1 MDKYEKII
9 SDIVNK
15 EIKTPSSYQKI
26 IQTTISDK
34 NITTNNKFIKVLAT
48 SCIGI
53 ILTSSIVFA
62 GYTIYEKIWKE
73 PIKYDIN
80 QEKPAV
86 ISEEEKENLI
96 SEDEIKL
103 KGTKFLKDLGYDDK
117 EIKKIDLNRSYSNES
132 NSYYAL
138 YTENEYNQTNSNK
151 NIGININFNA
161 ETGNFEYFINNE
173 FDEIISNLEKIS
185 KEMAIDIA
193 KNTLNNIGYSINDYE
208 IKSCNNINGNEW
220 NIYFSRSYNGI
231 YNRYDEFQ
239 ITFGVINNHIVVRSI
254 NGLVNDKFENNEFI
268 ISEEEAKNIAQSKE
282 KEFSNQPIIQITAE
296 KSIEKMNTFIYC
308 LENNIEDQFSIKAD
322 DRIRNVWII
331 KIEHEKTPQNT
342 DETLSDME
350 YVKRYMS
357 KKYFI
362 DATTGEIIG
371 GEQAKFNLGS
381 K

>member
-9 SDIVNK
+9 TDIVNK
-15 EIKTPSSYQKI
+15 KIKTPSSYQNV
-26 IQTTISDK
+26 IQTTLF
-34 NITTNNKFIKVLAT
+34 NENVTTNNKLKKVLAT
-48 SCIGI
+48 SCVGI

-62 GYTIYEKIWKE
+62 GYTIYEKVWKE
-73 PIKYDIN
+73 PIKYDIT

-86 ISEEEKENLI
+86 ISDEEKEQLI

-103 KGTKFLKDLGYDDK
+103 KATTLLKELGYADK

-132 NSYYAL
+132 NSYYAI
-138 YTENEYNQTNSNK
+138 YTEDEYNQANSNK

-161 ETGNFEYFINNE
+161 ETGDFEYFINND
-173 FDEIISNLEKIS
+173 FDELTNSLEIIS
-185 KEMAIDIA
+185 KETAIDMA
-193 KNTLNNIGYSINDYE
+193 KNTLNNIGYSTDAYE
-208 IKSCNNINGNEW
+208 IKSYDNINGNEW
-220 NIYFSRSYNGI
+220 NICFSRSYNGI

-239 ITFGVINNHIVVRSI
+239 INFGVINNHIVVKSI
-254 NGLVNDKFENNEFI
+254 NGLVNDKFENNEFT
-268 ISEEEAKNIAQSKE
+268 ISEEEAKNIAQNKE
-282 KEFSNQPIIQITAE
+282 NEFSNQPIINVTAE

-308 LENNIEDQFSIKAD
+308 LENNIENQSSIKIE
-322 DRIRNVWII
+322 DRIRNVWVI

-350 YVKRYMS
+350 YVKEYMS

-371 GEQAKFNLGS
+371 GEQAKFNL

>member
-15 EIKTPSSYQKI
+15 EIKTPSSYQKV
-26 IQTTISDK
+26 IQTTIFDK
-34 NITTNNKFIKVLAT
+34 NITTKNKFMKILAT
-48 SCIGI
+48 SCLGI

-73 PIKYDIN
+73 PIEYDVT

-86 ISEEEKENLI
+86 ISNKEKEKLI

-103 KGTKFLKDLGYDDK
+103 KGITLLKELGYADK
-117 EIKKIDLNRSYSNES
+117 EIKKVDLNRSYSDKS

-138 YTENEYNQTNSNK
+138 YTEDEYNQANSNK

-161 ETGNFEYFINNE
+161 ETGDFEYFINND
-173 FDEIISNLEKIS
+173 FDDLRSNLEIIS
-185 KEMAIDIA
+185 KETTIDMA
-193 KNTLNNIGYSINDYE
+193 KNTLNSIGYSTDDYE
-208 IKSCNNINGNEW
+208 IKSYNTISANEW
-220 NIYFSRSYNGI
+220 NICFSRNYNGI

-239 ITFGVINNHIVVRSI
+239 INFGVINNHIVVKSI
-254 NGLVNDKFENNEFI
+254 NGLVNDKFENNEFT
-268 ISEEEAKNIAQSKE
+268 ISEEEAISIAQNKE
-282 KEFSNQPIIQITAE
+282 NYFSNQPIINVTAE

-308 LENNIEDQFSIKAD
+308 LENNIEDQSSIKIE
-322 DRIRNVWII
+322 DRIRNVWVI
-331 KIEHEKTPQNT
+331 KIEHEKKPQNT
-342 DETLSDME
+342 DETLSDVE
-350 YVKRYMS
+350 YVKEYMS

-371 GEQAKFNLGS
+371 GEQAKFNL

>member
-9 SDIVNK
+9 ADIVNK
-15 EIKTPSSYQKI
+15 KIKTPSSYQNV
-26 IQTTISDK
+26 IQTTLF
-34 NITTNNKFIKVLAT
+34 NENVTNNNKLKKVLAT
-48 SCIGI
+48 SCVGI

-62 GYTIYEKIWKE
+62 GYTIYEKVWKE
-73 PIKYDIN
+73 PIKYDIT

-86 ISEEEKENLI
+86 ISDEEKEQLI

-103 KGTKFLKDLGYDDK
+103 KATTLLKELGYDNK

-138 YTENEYNQTNSNK
+138 YTEDEYNQANSNK

-161 ETGNFEYFINNE
+161 ETGDFEYFINND
-173 FDEIISNLEKIS
+173 FDELTNSLEIIS
-185 KEMAIDIA
+185 KETAIDMA
-193 KNTLNNIGYSINDYE
+193 KNTLNNIGYSTDAYE
-208 IKSCNNINGNEW
+208 IKSYDNINGNEW
-220 NIYFSRSYNGI
+220 NICFSRSYNGI

-239 ITFGVINNHIVVRSI
+239 INFGVINNHIVVKSI
-254 NGLVNDKFENNEFI
+254 NGLVNDKFENNEFT
-268 ISEEEAKNIAQSKE
+268 ISEEEAKNIAQNKE
-282 KEFSNQPIIQITAE
+282 NEFSNQPIINVTAE

-308 LENNIEDQFSIKAD
+308 LENNIEDQSSIKIE
-322 DRIRNVWII
+322 DRIRNVWVI

-350 YVKRYMS
+350 YVKEYMS

-371 GEQAKFNLGS
+371 GEQAKFNL

>member
-34 NITTNNKFIKVLAT
+34 NITTNNNFIKVLAT

-138 YTENEYNQTNSNK
+138 YTENEYNQMNSNK

-161 ETGNFEYFINNE
+161 ETGNFEYFINND

-193 KNTLNNIGYSINDYE
+193 KNTLNNIGYSTNDYE

-282 KEFSNQPIIQITAE
+282 KNFSNQPIIRITAE
-296 KSIEKMNTFIYC
+296 RSIEKMNTFIYC
-308 LENNIEDQFSIKAD
+308 LENNIEDPFSIKSD

-371 GEQAKFNLGS
+371 GEQAKFNLGLE
-381 K
+381 

>member
-9 SDIVNK
+9 TDIVNK
-15 EIKTPSSYQKI
+15 KIKTPSSYQNV
-26 IQTTISDK
+26 IQTTLF
-34 NITTNNKFIKVLAT
+34 NENVTNNNKLKKVLAT
-48 SCIGI
+48 SCVGI

-62 GYTIYEKIWKE
+62 GYTIYEKVWKE
-73 PIKYDIN
+73 PIKYDIT

-86 ISEEEKENLI
+86 ISDEEKEQLI

-103 KGTKFLKDLGYDDK
+103 KATTLLKELGYADK

-132 NSYYAL
+132 NSYYAI
-138 YTENEYNQTNSNK
+138 YTEDEYNQANSNK

-161 ETGNFEYFINNE
+161 ETGDFEYFINND
-173 FDEIISNLEKIS
+173 FDELTNSLEIIS
-185 KEMAIDIA
+185 KETAIDMA
-193 KNTLNNIGYSINDYE
+193 KNTLNNIGYSTDAYE
-208 IKSCNNINGNEW
+208 IKSYDNINGNEW
-220 NIYFSRSYNGI
+220 NICFSRSYNGI

-239 ITFGVINNHIVVRSI
+239 INFGVINNHIVVKSI
-254 NGLVNDKFENNEFI
+254 NGLVNDKFENNEFT
-268 ISEEEAKNIAQSKE
+268 ISEEEAKNIAQNKE
-282 KEFSNQPIIQITAE
+282 NEFSNQPIINVTAE

-308 LENNIEDQFSIKAD
+308 LENNIEDQSSIKIE

-350 YVKRYMS
+350 YVKEYMS

-371 GEQAKFNLGS
+371 GEQAKFNL

>member
-9 SDIVNK
+9 TDIVNK
-15 EIKTPSSYQKI
+15 KIKTPSSYQNV
-26 IQTTISDK
+26 IQTTLF
-34 NITTNNKFIKVLAT
+34 NENVTTNNKLKKVLAT
-48 SCIGI
+48 SCVGI

-62 GYTIYEKIWKE
+62 GYTIYEKVWKE
-73 PIKYDIN
+73 PIKYDIT

-86 ISEEEKENLI
+86 ISDEEKEQLI

-103 KGTKFLKDLGYDDK
+103 KATTLLKELGYADK

-132 NSYYAL
+132 NSYYAI
-138 YTENEYNQTNSNK
+138 YTEDEYNQVNSNK

-161 ETGNFEYFINNE
+161 ETGDFEYFINND
-173 FDEIISNLEKIS
+173 FDELTNSLEIIS
-185 KEMAIDIA
+185 KETAIDMA
-193 KNTLNNIGYSINDYE
+193 KNTLNNIGYSTDAYE
-208 IKSCNNINGNEW
+208 IKSYDNINGNEW
-220 NIYFSRSYNGI
+220 NICFSRSYNGI

-239 ITFGVINNHIVVRSI
+239 INFGVINNHIVVKSI
-254 NGLVNDKFENNEFI
+254 NGLVNDKFENNEFT
-268 ISEEEAKNIAQSKE
+268 ISEEEAKNIAQNKE
-282 KEFSNQPIIQITAE
+282 NEFSNQPIINVTAE

-308 LENNIEDQFSIKAD
+308 LENNIENQSSIKIE
-322 DRIRNVWII
+322 DRIRNVWVI

-350 YVKRYMS
+350 YVKEYMS

-371 GEQAKFNLGS
+371 GEQAKFNL

>member
-9 SDIVNK
+9 SNIVNK

-86 ISEEEKENLI
+86 ISQEEKENLI

-103 KGTKFLKDLGYDDK
+103 KGTKFLKYLGYDDK

-138 YTENEYNQTNSNK
+138 YTENEYNQMSSNK

-161 ETGNFEYFINNE
+161 ETGNFEYFINND
-173 FDEIISNLEKIS
+173 FDEIISNLESIS
-185 KEMAIDIA
+185 KELAIDIA
-193 KNTLNNIGYSINDYE
+193 KNTLNNIGYSTNDYE

-239 ITFGVINNHIVVRSI
+239 INFGVINNHIVVRSI
-254 NGLVNDKFENNEFI
+254 TGLVNDKFENNEFI
-268 ISEEEAKNIAQSKE
+268 ISEDEAKNIAQSKE
-282 KEFSNQPIIQITAE
+282 KNFSNQPIIQITAE
-296 KSIEKMNTFIYC
+296 RSIEKMNTFIYC
-308 LENNIEDQFSIKAD
+308 LENNIENPFSIKSD

-342 DETLSDME
+342 GETLSDIE
-350 YVKRYMS
+350 YVQRYMS

-381 K
+381 

>member
-193 KNTLNNIGYSINDYE
+193 KNTLNNIGYSTNDYE

-308 LENNIEDQFSIKAD
+308 LENNIEDQFSIKVD

-371 GEQAKFNLGS
+371 GEQAKFNL